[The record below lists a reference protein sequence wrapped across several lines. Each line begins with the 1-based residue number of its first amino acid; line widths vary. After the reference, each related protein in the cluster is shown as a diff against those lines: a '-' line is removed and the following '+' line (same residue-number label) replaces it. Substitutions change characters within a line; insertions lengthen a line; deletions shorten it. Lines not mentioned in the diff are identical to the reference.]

1 LESKGVRVFSLAAN
15 TVKVNAYALWKD
27 EKPFVF
33 LNTFK
38 STESSRFDAAHEL
51 GHLVLHQDG
60 SVTGRE
66 AEDQVKRPGLG

>member
-1 LESKGVRVFSLAAN
+1 
-15 TVKVNAYALWKD
+15 VKVNAYALWKD